1 MNDAREYKDQSE
13 EDATIAFDDL
23 RYVDEKDLERIYAD
37 LEAAYTEYDERM
49 REVYKRQ
56 RHMISK
62 INQLIDQKKID
73 SIYNKLK
80 KN

>member
-1 MNDAREYKDQSE
+1 MDQRPANQQSE
-13 EDATIAFDDL
+13 EDATIAFEDL
-23 RYVDEKDLERIYAD
+23 QHVEEKDLERIYAD
-37 LEAAYTEYDERM
+37 LEAAYKEYDERM

-80 KN
+80 Q